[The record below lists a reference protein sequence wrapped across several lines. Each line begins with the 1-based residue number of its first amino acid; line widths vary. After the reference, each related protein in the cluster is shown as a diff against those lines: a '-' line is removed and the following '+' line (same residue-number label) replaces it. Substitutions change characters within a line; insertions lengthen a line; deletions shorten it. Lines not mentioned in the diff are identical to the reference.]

1 MNLIKVTW
9 VIGEPSMVSKSKAL
23 WGLGVCWTKVRVLG
37 LSDEPS
43 KIELV
48 ANELSK
54 STKEHSRRKK
64 SSILECFFYNCF
76 FWWIF
81 MSSFLHL
88 RDWFFLP
95 TDMIKRQADA
105 AGTQFIT
112 TTFRPELVK
121 VADRVY
127 GVTHKSRV
135 SRVDVITQEEALYFI
150 DRDQSHQNEWKIEE
164 ATKYNLLISYLSILW
179 HRRRP
184 HFICSVDW
192 LQWKDSTSQCTCKLM

>member
-1 MNLIKVTW
+1 M
-9 VIGEPSMVSKSKAL
+9 
-23 WGLGVCWTKVRVLG
+23 
-37 LSDEPS
+37 
-43 KIELV
+43 
-48 ANELSK
+48 
-54 STKEHSRRKK
+54 
-64 SSILECFFYNCF
+64 FFYNCF

-81 MSSFLHL
+81 ISSFVHL
-88 RDWFFLP
+88 RDWFFPP

-184 HFICSVDW
+184 DFISSVDW